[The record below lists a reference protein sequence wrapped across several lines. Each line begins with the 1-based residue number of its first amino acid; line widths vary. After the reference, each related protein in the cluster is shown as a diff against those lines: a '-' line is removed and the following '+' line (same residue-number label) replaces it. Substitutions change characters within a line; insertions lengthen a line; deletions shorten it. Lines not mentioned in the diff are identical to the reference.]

1 MKPIHFSEDA
11 MKPLN
16 VPLPLGFRA
25 SGIHAGLKAKGAL
38 DLGMLYSDR
47 PAVLAGVVTK
57 NEVRS
62 APARRTERILA
73 GGKPVRAVVVNTKF
87 ANDLTGR
94 QGMKDADD
102 TGLLASRLL
111 HVKPE
116 EVLVHSTGVVGV
128 PIPRPKIFKGVVIAT
143 DALTSEGGCDF
154 ARAIMTTDLVPKI
167 SCRSLHWGGH
177 PSWLAGMVK
186 GSGMIHPNMATM
198 LGYLMTDVSISQA
211 LLRPLL
217 KEITDLTFNRLT
229 VDGDTSPSDSV
240 VLLANGASGAKAI
253 TKKGAEYK
261 AFREALLAV
270 CTDLSKAVAQ
280 DGEGATKL
288 VTVKITGAKN
298 DADAKV
304 AAMAVAKSPLVKTAI
319 FGADPNWGRI
329 LVAVGYSGAKVD
341 EYKAKVDIGGYRL
354 YSGGPKAGWSR
365 DKLRKILS
373 EKEVEIRVDLGLG
386 KGASTVWTCDLTY
399 DYVRING
406 DYTT

>member
-1 MKPIHFSEDA
+1 MKR
-11 MKPLN
+11 MN
-16 VPLPLGFRA
+16 VPLPLGFSA

-38 DLGMLYSDR
+38 DMGVLYSDR

-62 APARRTERILA
+62 APARRTERILS
-73 GGKPVRAVVVNTKF
+73 GGKTVRAVVVNTKF

-102 TGLLASRLL
+102 TGLLTGRLM
-111 HVKPE
+111 HIKAD

-128 PIPRPKIFKGVVIAT
+128 PIPRPKIFKGVVMGV
-143 DALTSEGGCDF
+143 DALTSDGGGDF
-154 ARAIMTTDLVPKI
+154 ARAIMTTDLAPKV
-167 SCRSLHWGGH
+167 SCRPIFPGGK
-177 PSWLAGMVK
+177 PSWLTGMVK

-198 LGYLMTDVSISQA
+198 LGYLMTDVSISQT
-211 LLRPLL
+211 LLRPLMR
-217 KEITDLTFNRLT
+217 EAADLTFNCLT

-240 VLLANGASGAKAI
+240 VLLANGASDGKAI
-253 TKKGAEYK
+253 TSKDKDYQ
-261 AFREALLAV
+261 AFRSALLDV
-270 CTDLSKAVAQ
+270 CADLSRAVAR

-288 VTVKITGAKN
+288 VTVSITGAKN
-298 DADAKV
+298 DAEAKM
-304 AAMAVAKSPLVKTAI
+304 AAMAVAKSPLVKTAV

-354 YSGGPKAGWSR
+354 YSGGPKTGWSR
-365 DKLRKILS
+365 AKLKKILS
-373 EKEVEIRVDLGLG
+373 NKEVEIRVDLGLG
-386 KGASTVWTCDLTY
+386 KGKSIVWTCDLTY
-399 DYVRING
+399 EYVRING